1 MRHFLALYPQV
12 ILCLY
17 DVDRFGGEII
27 SDVIKLHSK
36 VLVRGMIFENPLHLA
51 LDELLA
57 APYPYGK
64 QQSSGRNGN

>member
-27 SDVIKLHSK
+27 SNIIKLHPR
-36 VLVRGMIFENPLHLA
+36 VLVSGMIVDNPFYLTPDEMLA
-51 LDELLA
+51 S
-57 APYPYGK
+57 PYPGASVS
-64 QQSSGRNGN
+64 SSGRTG